1 MILDILLLTHINL
14 VLMVRMIPNAQRA
27 SEKIF
32 NWAIEFNS
40 FLFVLVTEVMRSSIS
55 LYVIQNVHILFH
67 LSTLDP
73 VFVLVKRT
81 SYLGGILVS

>member
-1 MILDILLLTHINL
+1 MILDILLLTHIDL

-27 SEKIF
+27 SKQIF
-32 NWAIEFNS
+32 NWAIKFNG

-55 LYVIQNVHILFH
+55 LYIIQKLHIPFH
-67 LSTLDP
+67 LSTLDL